1 MARHNRIATLRILLA
16 VALEDAT
23 TATTMFEQML
33 ALGQARSARRDL
45 RNLGVSA

>member
-1 MARHNRIATLRILLA
+1 MSTPNRIAAIRILLA

-33 ALGQARSARRDL
+33 ALGQARLARGEL
-45 RNLGVSA
+45 RGLGVSA